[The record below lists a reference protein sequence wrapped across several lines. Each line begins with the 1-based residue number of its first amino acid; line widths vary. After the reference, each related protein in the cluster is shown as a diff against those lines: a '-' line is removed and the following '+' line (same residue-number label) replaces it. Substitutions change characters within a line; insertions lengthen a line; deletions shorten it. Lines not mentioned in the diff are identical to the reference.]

1 MTKERAPA
9 RLSSKI
15 LDAILPLPVGHA
27 KSTAKAIVSTERTFY
42 KVIPRATLLLEIGK
56 RVSNTKIYANE
67 LDRDQIAD
75 LPHYEPYE
83 KAGWIGHNLFALILK
98 PASIAR
104 ASWKSRLNLP
114 EASNKRPLNLSQD
127 HLLSNS
133 GIGNRPIEWVTAS
146 R

>member
-83 KAGWIGHNLFALILK
+83 KSWLDRPQPLRTDLEARLDSKGFVEITIEPAGG
-98 PASIAR
+98 
-104 ASWKSRLNLP
+104 
-114 EASNKRPLNLSQD
+114 
-127 HLLSNS
+127 
-133 GIGNRPIEWVTAS
+133 
-146 R
+146 